1 MKDLKNQKNNLKSV
15 EKPRI
20 ATVFPSEI
28 ENGKKMTLTIPNRG
42 YGFTVVM
49 SHESLSV
56 LRQWAIANNYKLD
69 ESRLAKPVKPAYRP
83 TDEDEYSYS

>member
-1 MKDLKNQKNNLKSV
+1 MKSNQKPVKF

-20 ATVFPSEI
+20 ATIFPSEI
-28 ENGKKMTLTIPNRG
+28 EGGKKLTLTIPNRG
-42 YGFTVVM
+42 YGNTVVM

-69 ESRLAKPVKPAYRP
+69 ESRLSRPVKPTYRP
-83 TDEDEYSYS
+83 SDEDEFTY